1 VQEKGAREVNAG
13 DVTVVRHCSFQG
25 EKMQLVHVVYLE
37 LGDSCFLSWSEIS
50 EVFEFC
56 VHEERYR

>member
-37 LGDSCFLSWSEIS
+37 LGDSCFLS
-50 EVFEFC
+50 
-56 VHEERYR
+56 